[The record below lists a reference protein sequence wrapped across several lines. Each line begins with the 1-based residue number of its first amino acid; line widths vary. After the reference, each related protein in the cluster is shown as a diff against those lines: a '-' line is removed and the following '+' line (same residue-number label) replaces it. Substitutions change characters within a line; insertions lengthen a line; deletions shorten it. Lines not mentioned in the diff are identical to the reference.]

1 MVLGGFVD
9 SWILRKVVG
18 GWGDKLVGGQT
29 DGQMEIQEMDTI
41 CGGLRWWV
49 DRCVAKDEC

>member
-9 SWILRKVVG
+9 SWILGKVVG

-29 DGQMEIQEMDTI
+29 DGQMEMQEMDTI
-41 CGGLRWWV
+41 CGGTQVVGGWV
-49 DRCVAKDEC
+49 CG